1 MTQIVWD
8 GRFLVADRKCF
19 RNTSVFQAQKLRVH
33 HVWEKSTAF
42 AFAGTY
48 EECHIADQIMVA
60 KDNTELVEY
69 AKSILSDPA
78 ASWQGLCIEKY
89 NREAP
94 KLYLCNYLGMREEMP
109 FNTPFAV
116 GACADEILFAL
127 CTWRAVAKNMDVP
140 AHYLF
145 LPKEERTLDEFK
157 LVKRQ
162 AQALVNFIRTV
173 LKGTYYD
180 QEDGLF
186 DIYDSITGEVLCL

>member
-19 RNTSVFQAQKLRVH
+19 RNTSVFQAQKLRVQYKPNRDL
-33 HVWEKSTAF
+33 VF

-48 EECHIADQIMVA
+48 EDCNIADHIMGTD
-60 KDNTELVEY
+60 DNDELVEY

-127 CTWRAVAKNMDVP
+127 RTWRAVAKNMGVP
-140 AHYLF
+140 AHYMF
-145 LPKEERTLDEFK
+145 LPPEERMLDELK

-162 AQALVNFIRTV
+162 AQALVNFLRTV

-186 DIYDSITGEVLCL
+186 DVYDSITGEVLCL